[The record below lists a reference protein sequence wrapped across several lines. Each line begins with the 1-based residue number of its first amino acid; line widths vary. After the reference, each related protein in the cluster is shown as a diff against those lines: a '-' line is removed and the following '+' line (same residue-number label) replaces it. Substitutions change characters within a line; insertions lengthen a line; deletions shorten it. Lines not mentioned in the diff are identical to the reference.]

1 MLVMPT
7 RFFSMRSLESWCLG
21 EIMEDDT
28 IILIGFICF
37 LCIIIGVGIGGFA
50 AQFSI
55 PTMKIWNSNRT
66 YDHIL
71 LADTVMCVPANEV
84 NASYW
89 NYETVVYNQTEYVF
103 KKRQI
108 DNSSVKGIIVC
119 EDKK

>member
-1 MLVMPT
+1 M
-7 RFFSMRSLESWCLG
+7 G

-55 PTMKIWNSNRT
+55 PTMKIWNSNRS

-71 LADTVMCVPANEV
+71 LADTIICNPASELNT
-84 NASYW
+84 SYYA
-89 NYETVVYNQTEYVF
+89 YETAIYNQTEYVF
-103 KKRQI
+103 KKRQM
-108 DNSSVKGIIVC
+108 DNTSAKGIIVC